1 MKRED
6 FKIMENIKII
16 EEIKADLL
24 CQIGNIFKLLTKGNN
39 ITQNALIDCISQAI
53 ILLYKLAD
61 KLGYSK
67 IEVDNEIKR
76 NIQLGI
82 MKNESDSDEKKC

>member
-39 ITQNALIDCISQAI
+39 ITQNALIDCISQEI